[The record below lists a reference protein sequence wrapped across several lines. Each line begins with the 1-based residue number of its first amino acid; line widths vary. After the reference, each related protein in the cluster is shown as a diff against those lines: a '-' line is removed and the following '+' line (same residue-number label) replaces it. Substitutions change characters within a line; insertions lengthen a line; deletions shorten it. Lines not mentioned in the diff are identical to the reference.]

1 MSVRNCR
8 EVGENLQKIVTRL
21 MANDKL
27 VNLIYYSDKDPLSKP
42 FLTNEQKKQ

>member
-27 VNLIYYSDKDPLSKP
+27 VNLIYY
-42 FLTNEQKKQ
+42 